1 MIGMNIVF
9 LSNYFSHHQKPLSEA
24 LSMRCGYHF
33 IATGEMT
40 QERRALGWG
49 QDREP
54 EYVIHYDAEP
64 ERADEIIARADVMIA
79 GSAPEYLVRRCI
91 LRGQLVFRY
100 SERPLKNGPEPK
112 KYLPR
117 LIRWHW
123 RNPPGKK
130 IYLLCASGFTAGDYA
145 RFGLFR
151 NRAYR
156 WGYFPET
163 KEYEDF
169 GKLMDGKK
177 KASILWV
184 GRFLDLKHPDDA
196 VAAAAMLKARG
207 CRFELNLIGGGDM
220 ESKLREMIREKGLED
235 CVHLLGTMT
244 PEQVRAHMEKAEI
257 YLFTSDRHE
266 GWGAVMNE
274 AMNSGC
280 AVVASDAIGSVPFL
294 IKDGDNGC
302 VYRSGSVAALCGTV
316 KMLMDD
322 AAQTRQLGTN
332 GYMTIVNRW
341 NAETAAQRLMD
352 LAGRILLGEKYPDLY
367 PGGPC
372 SLDRV

>member
-24 LSMRCGYHF
+24 LSMRCGYYF

-184 GRFLDLKHPDDA
+184 GRFLDWKHPDDA

-207 CRFELNLIGGGDM
+207 YRFELNLIGGGDM
-220 ESKLREMIREKGLED
+220 EQILREMIREKGLED

-266 GWGAVMNE
+266 GWGAVLNE

-280 AVVASDAIGSVPFL
+280 AVVASDAIGSVPYL
-294 IKDGDNGC
+294 LCHGQNGIVYHSGDVEELSAKVQLLLSDPKKCRTLG
-302 VYRSGSVAALCGTV
+302 V
-316 KMLMDD
+316 KAYETMI
-322 AAQTRQLGTN
+322 QS
-332 GYMTIVNRW
+332 W
-341 NAETAAQRLMD
+341 NAEIAAQRLTE
-352 LAGRILLGEKYPDLY
+352 LTRQLLDGTKSLKLY
-367 PGGPC
+367 DAGPC
-372 SLDRV
+372 SKA